1 MSDRLPMLV
10 LLGTDVPQL
19 AELFNGVGQETEPDG
34 DGGQAR
40 DVRVVTRSQQEA
52 PLRVEEEQLENQQRS
67 GVRPSLVDEVEETTD
82 PMGDGEGSRLELE
95 SAMIGAEFHD
105 DLFMSGKVW
114 QRMTQSQ
121 KKANKHNHGGGG
133 SCQSERLDEINLTRA
148 EVEKLQTED
157 PTLVAERVTFE

>member
-19 AELFNGVGQETEPDG
+19 VELFNGVGQETEPDG

-52 PLRVEEEQLENQQRS
+52 PLREEEEQLENHQKS
-67 GVRPSLVDEVEETTD
+67 GVRPSLVDEVETTD
-82 PMGDGEGSRLELE
+82 PMGDGEGIRLELE
-95 SAMIGAEFHD
+95 NAMIGAEFHD
-105 DLFMSGKVW
+105 DLLMSGKVRP
-114 QRMTQSQ
+114 RMTRSQ
-121 KKANKHNHGGGG
+121 KKANKRNHGGGG
-133 SCQSERLDEINLTRA
+133 SCQSEKLDEINLTRA

-157 PTLVAERVTFE
+157 PTLIAERVTFE